1 MASHDPHSPSSI
13 KVEFCND
20 KCLSALPKQQTKD
33 GVRQQEIE
41 YFWAIDTIKVN
52 IS

>member
-1 MASHDPHSPSSI
+1 MASHDLHSPSTI

-33 GVRQQEIE
+33 GVRDMQ
-41 YFWAIDTIKVN
+41 
-52 IS
+52 ISKK